1 MSVPAEKRKPALHNK
16 SCNPQ
21 IVGRNRRAFNP
32 QLPEESSV
40 VVGRIDRWKQN
51 IYPGAVKKMFKDM
64 LILPAPGTQEK
75 TCPEF
80 SNHDKRYVYFLT
92 DTKKMDNLGNAI
104 CKITVT
110 IGVDRDFYRH
120 RSGSTVS

>member
-1 MSVPAEKRKPALHNK
+1 MSVPAEKRKPALYNK

-51 IYPGAVKKMFKDM
+51 IHPRAVKKVLKDT
-64 LILPAPGTQEK
+64 LILLAPGTQEK

-92 DTKKMDNLGNAI
+92 DTK
-104 CKITVT
+104 
-110 IGVDRDFYRH
+110 
-120 RSGSTVS
+120 